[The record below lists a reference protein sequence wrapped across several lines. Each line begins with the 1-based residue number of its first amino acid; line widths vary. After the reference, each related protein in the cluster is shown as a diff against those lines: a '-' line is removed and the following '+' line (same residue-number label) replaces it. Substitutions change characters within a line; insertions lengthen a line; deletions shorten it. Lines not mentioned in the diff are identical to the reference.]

1 MRVSHYCARSE
12 SLSAR
17 ESESLGVLLWS
28 KTRDPKSLRDQSE
41 VAECMRS
48 REPDTR
54 TNECLRVYPTL
65 LTRGI

>member
-1 MRVSHYCARSE
+1 MRVSHYCAQSE

-17 ESESLGVLLWS
+17 ESESLDVLFWS
-28 KTRDPKSLRDQSE
+28 KTRDPKTLRDRSE

-54 TNECLRVYPTL
+54 TNECLRVYSTL